1 MGVKESQ
8 GRRFCFR
15 CPQKSCSDQTHP
27 LCGADYT
34 NLMGMVGVKL
44 VNTVHCNSSVYVSS
58 YHQTLIMLACLWIL
72 GHIVVK
78 GLLDVTHVAG
88 VVHQDDLLQQFLRG
102 ADNKNDGESLV
113 LVLVNIGQ
121 LRLSPLRIA
130 FPWIAIQAILDC
142 DPGIGNP
149 GIRRQGCDM

>member
-1 MGVKESQ
+1 
-8 GRRFCFR
+8 
-15 CPQKSCSDQTHP
+15 
-27 LCGADYT
+27 
-34 NLMGMVGVKL
+34 MGMVGVKL

-113 LVLVNIGQ
+113 LLLVNIGQ

-130 FPWIAIQAILDC
+130 FPGIAIQANLDC
-142 DPGIGNP
+142 DPGIRNP
-149 GIRRQGCDM
+149 GIRNPGIRNPGISDQKCDDDDSGDDDADDDGGTGL

>member
-1 MGVKESQ
+1 
-8 GRRFCFR
+8 
-15 CPQKSCSDQTHP
+15 
-27 LCGADYT
+27 
-34 NLMGMVGVKL
+34 
-44 VNTVHCNSSVYVSS
+44 
-58 YHQTLIMLACLWIL
+58 MLACLWIL

-78 GLLDVTHVAG
+78 GLLDVAHVAG
-88 VVHQDDLLQQFLRG
+88 VVYQDDLLQQFLRG

-113 LVLVNIGQ
+113 SLVNIGQ

>member
-15 CPQKSCSDQTHP
+15 CPQKSSSDQTHT
-27 LCGADYT
+27 LCRADYT
-34 NLMGMVGVKL
+34 NLMWMVGVKL
-44 VNTVHCNSSVYVSS
+44 VNTVHCNSSFYISS

-78 GLLDVTHVAG
+78 GLLDVAHVAG

-102 ADNKNDGESLV
+102 ADNKNDGESLM
-113 LVLVNIGQ
+113 L
-121 LRLSPLRIA
+121 
-130 FPWIAIQAILDC
+130 
-142 DPGIGNP
+142 
-149 GIRRQGCDM
+149 